1 MRYQETYSAVDD
13 TEDWEAVTDTSPGRF
28 GERDQTRE
36 YRPETQSPA
45 AAADRQGIAARIRA
59 LFRTSR

>member
-13 TEDWEAVTDTSPGRF
+13 TEDWEAVTDTDVGRF

-36 YRPETQSPA
+36 YRPKTAPPS
-45 AAADRQGIAARIRA
+45 DGDTRGVAARLRA
-59 LFRTSR
+59 FFTVPK